1 MENDDCVRL
10 TTYHQAKGLEFK
22 NVFMVAMEEGIFPSN
37 YHQDDLDLEEERRIC
52 YVGITRAKRKLYLTC
67 AQSRFLFGSESYM
80 QPSRYINEMG
90 KELFK
95 NISKKYQGFE
105 YSQPKT
111 TLKIIEEDKKEVKET
126 ITVNFKIGDKINHK
140 IFGDGLV
147 VGVDGDVIN
156 VAFKMPTGIKKLKGN
171 HPSIIKL

>member
-1 MENDDCVRL
+1 
-10 TTYHQAKGLEFK
+10 
-22 NVFMVAMEEGIFPSN
+22 
-37 YHQDDLDLEEERRIC
+37 
-52 YVGITRAKRKLYLTC
+52 
-67 AQSRFLFGSESYM
+67 M

-126 ITVNFKIGDKINHK
+126 ISINFKIGDKINHK